1 MRAFLK
7 RFVRNERALAWQLT
21 VGILSIV
28 FMPLLYLPV
37 SVAFDG
43 IYYAITAA
51 YTFTGPMGFA
61 VTFAKVFVD
70 YLLSLFLAF
79 VVFWVLVNAKADPY
93 GGL

>member
-1 MRAFLK
+1 MRRFIK
-7 RFVRNERALAWQLT
+7 RFVRNERALAWQLI
-21 VGILSIV
+21 VGLLSIC
-28 FMPLLYLPV
+28 FMPFLYFPV
-37 SVAFDG
+37 SYAFDSV
-43 IYYAITAA
+43 YNSVTAA
-51 YTFTGPMGFA
+51 YTFTGVTASA